1 MKTAELSE
9 LRKMV
14 ERFEPD
20 VVIGSGFD
28 EGDVQSVPGWIKL
41 SLDLANTTTIRV
53 RGNYSKS
60 VNPTLDSIL
69 AIIEEVEQHT

>member
-1 MKTAELSE
+1 
-9 LRKMV
+9 MV
-14 ERFEPD
+14 ESFEPD

-28 EGDVQSVPGWIKL
+28 EGDVRSVPGWIEL
-41 SLDLANTTTIRV
+41 SLDPGNSTTVRV
-53 RGNYSKS
+53 YGNHTKS